1 MASVF
6 FNMELACVSNM
17 DDCGGRTAAAT
28 HDMGAYY
35 NESAQIAAW
44 LLAVVT
50 LFGAWGL
57 GFGVWG
63 LGFGVWGLG
72 FGAWYGLRGW
82 ELSEALA

>member
-1 MASVF
+1 
-6 FNMELACVSNM
+6 M

-50 LFGAWGL
+50 LFGAWDFGL
-57 GFGVWG
+57 GALDFVLGVWG
-63 LGFGVWGLG
+63 L
-72 FGAWYGLRGW
+72 
-82 ELSEALA
+82 ELSEATRQ